1 MGGCAKNVP
10 QLSGNVLPL
19 SYVWWNS
26 RDVLP
31 VVVVVV
37 GMLLCYDGDGI
48 LILRKA
54 CIERCYGCLS
64 ETFRFKMFLI
74 ISDKHALNKVN
85 VIKMVA

>member
-1 MGGCAKNVP
+1 M
-10 QLSGNVLPL
+10 LVLMVMAYL
-19 SYVWWNS
+19 SYV
-26 RDVLP
+26 
-31 VVVVVV
+31 
-37 GMLLCYDGDGI
+37 
-48 LILRKA
+48 KE